1 MRMVTLNRIAVGT
14 ITLAGGVLL
23 CRGDGVGMYL
33 LPAGILLSF
42 LAAGFNSW
50 VLLIEINR

>member
-1 MRMVTLNRIAVGT
+1 
-14 ITLAGGVLL
+14 
-23 CRGDGVGMYL
+23 MYL
-33 LPAGILLSF
+33 LPGGILLSF